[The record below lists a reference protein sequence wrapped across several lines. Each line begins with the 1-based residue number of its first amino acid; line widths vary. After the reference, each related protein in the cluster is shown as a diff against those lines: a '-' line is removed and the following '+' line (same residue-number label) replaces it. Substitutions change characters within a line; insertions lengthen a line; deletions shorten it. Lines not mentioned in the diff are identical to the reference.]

1 MRSKS
6 VLLLVSAVLG
16 VVYAVY
22 VVAYFST
29 VNAGSASGAEAVGAG
44 IATLL
49 VVPHLLCTVLAA
61 LFNVLGWACNRR
73 AFALTAGILYAAAI
87 VCMPLYAPF
96 TIVQS
101 IMCFVAYARM
111 RKPID

>member
-16 VVYAVY
+16 VAYAVY
-22 VVAYFST
+22 VVSYLIGA
-29 VNAGSASGAEAVGAG
+29 NSADMTSAEAIGTG
-44 IATLL
+44 IGTMLL
-49 VVPHLLCTVLAA
+49 IPHLLCTVLAA

-87 VCMPLYAPF
+87 ICMPLYAPF

-101 IMCFVAYARM
+101 ILCFVAYARM